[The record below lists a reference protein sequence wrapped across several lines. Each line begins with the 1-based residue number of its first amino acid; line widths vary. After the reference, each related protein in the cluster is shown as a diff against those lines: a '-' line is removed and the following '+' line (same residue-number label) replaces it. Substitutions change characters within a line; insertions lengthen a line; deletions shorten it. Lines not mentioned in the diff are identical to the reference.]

1 MSPDPLPNP
10 LPNPLSDHLLNTQ
23 SFLDGEL
30 SGAEAAEAERHLE
43 TCAECQAFAA
53 TAADV
58 SDALRQAPRFS
69 TPAHLRAAVLARLD
83 KEPVR
88 FSPKSFWLGAAGGAG
103 ASALA
108 AGFALML
115 VLPPSIATLTRS
127 VADAHARALTSG
139 HTIMVASSNHHTVK
153 PWLAAHAGLSP
164 LVTDFASQG
173 FTLTGGRLDEV
184 AGRPAAV
191 ITYAHGNHE
200 VDLFAWPDRGAG
212 LPEPGIALGFR
223 TAFWK
228 AGDMDY
234 AAVSDMDQASFQRF
248 VALARAQRE

>member
-1 MSPDPLPNP
+1 MSPDHP
-10 LPNPLSDHLLNTQ
+10 SDHLLNTQ
-23 SFLDGEL
+23 SYLDGEL
-30 SGAEAAEAERHLE
+30 TGAEAAEAERHLQ

-53 TAADV
+53 AAADV
-58 SDALRQAPRFS
+58 SDALRKAPRYAA
-69 TPAHLRAAVLARLD
+69 PAPLRAAVLARLD

-88 FSPKSFWLGAAGGAG
+88 FSPRSFWLGAAGGAG

-108 AGFALML
+108 AGFALVLM
-115 VLPPSIATLTRS
+115 LPPSIATLTRS

-139 HTIMVASSNHHTVK
+139 HAIMVASSNHHTVK

-164 LVTDFASQG
+164 PVTDFVGEG

-184 AGRPAAV
+184 AGRTAAV
-191 ITYAHGNHE
+191 VTYAHGNHE

-212 LPEPGIALGFR
+212 LPEGGMALGFR

-228 AGDMDY
+228 SGDMDF
-234 AAVSDMDQASFQRF
+234 AAVSDMDQASFQKF
-248 VALARAQRE
+248 VMLARSQRE

>member
-1 MSPDPLPNP
+1 MSP
-10 LPNPLSDHLLNTQ
+10 DHLLNTQ
-23 SFLDGEL
+23 SYLDGEL
-30 SGAEAAEAERHLE
+30 TGAEAAEAERHLQ
-43 TCAECQAFAA
+43 TCAECQVFAA
-53 TAADV
+53 GAADI
-58 SDALRQAPRFS
+58 SDGLRKAPRY
-69 TPAHLRAAVLARLD
+69 TAPPHLRAAVLARLD

-88 FSPKSFWLGAAGGAG
+88 FSPRSFWMGAVGGAG

-108 AGFALML
+108 AGFALL
-115 VLPPSIATLTRS
+115 ALLPPTAATFTQSL
-127 VADAHARALTSG
+127 ADAHARALTSG

-164 LVTDFASQG
+164 LVTDFAGAG
-173 FTLTGGRLDEV
+173 FTLTGGRVDEV

-200 VDLFAWPDRGAG
+200 VDLYAWPDRGMQ
-212 LPEPGIALGFR
+212 LPEPGIARGFR

-228 AGDMDY
+228 TGDMDY
-234 AAVSDMDQASFQRF
+234 AAVSDMDQAAFEKF